1 MLRIGNV
8 ELKNNVILAPMAGLT
23 DLPFRRI
30 CEIYKPGLVV
40 TEMVSSKAL
49 QYNDDKTKKLL
60 NMEGETRPISAQ
72 IFGSDVE
79 AMKYAA
85 SYVSKIADIVDINM
99 GCPAPKVV
107 KNGDGSKLLLDLKKV
122 EEITKAVVESS
133 KVPVTVKIRKGWD
146 NEHIVAVD
154 VAKIV
159 EKAGA
164 KAITVHGRTR
174 SEFYTGKADW
184 DIIKKVKEEV
194 SIPVIGNGDIKTP
207 EDAKKILEYTHCDG
221 IMIGRGVL
229 GNPWLIE
236 QIQTY
241 LENGSVREIKNEER
255 MEIIKE
261 LYQRMN
267 NVRVISGSGAAV
279 DVALLNECKAII
291 RGLRSLSDY
300 DYEVQLQQ
308 MNKEISN
315 NKVNTICLF
324 ADKEYQFVSSS
335 MVKEVLNLDKDI
347 SRYVDP
353 IVRERMLVKKRS
365 LIR

>member
-1 MLRIGNV
+1 MTKVLYPGSFDPMTKGHMNIV
-8 ELKNNVILAPMAGLT
+8 EQASDLFDEVI
-23 DLPFRRI
+23 
-30 CEIYKPGLVV
+30 
-40 TEMVSSKAL
+40 
-49 QYNDDKTKKLL
+49 
-60 NMEGETRPISAQ
+60 
-72 IFGSDVE
+72 
-79 AMKYAA
+79 
-85 SYVSKIADIVDINM
+85 IAVMQN
-99 GCPAPKVV
+99 P
-107 KNGDGSKLLLDLKKV
+107 LKKSGLF
-122 EEITKAVVESS
+122 T
-133 KVPVTVKIRKGWD
+133 
-146 NEHIVAVD
+146 
-154 VAKIV
+154 
-159 EKAGA
+159 
-164 KAITVHGRTR
+164 
-174 SEFYTGKADW
+174 
-184 DIIKKVKEEV
+184 
-194 SIPVIGNGDIKTP
+194 
-207 EDAKKILEYTHCDG
+207 L
-221 IMIGRGVL
+221 
-229 GNPWLIE
+229 
-236 QIQTY
+236 
-241 LENGSVREIKNEER
+241 EER

-353 IVRERMLVKKRS
+353 IVRERMLVKKRN

>member
-1 MLRIGNV
+1 MLKIGNV
-8 ELKNNVILAPMAGLT
+8 ELKNNIILAPMAGLT

-30 CEIYKPGLVV
+30 CEMYKPGLVV
-40 TEMVSSKAL
+40 TEMVSGKAL
-49 QYNDDKTKKLL
+49 QYNDEKTKKLL
-60 NMEGETRPISAQ
+60 NMKDEARPISAQ

-79 AMKYAA
+79 TMKYAA
-85 SYVSKIADIVDINM
+85 KYVSEIADIVDINM

-255 MEIIKE
+255 MEIIFKHIDLEVKE
-261 LYQRMN
+261 KGE
-267 NVRVISGSGAAV
+267 NVGIKEMRKHICYYLKGLPMAS
-279 DVALLNECKAII
+279 EI
-291 RGLRSLSDY
+291 RNRINKLETEK
-300 DYEVQLQQ
+300 EV
-308 MNKEISN
+308 KE
-315 NKVNTICLF
+315 TL
-324 ADKEYQFVSSS
+324 KEYFNSI
-335 MVKEVLNLDKDI
+335 EHIN
-347 SRYVDP
+347 
-353 IVRERMLVKKRS
+353 
-365 LIR
+365 